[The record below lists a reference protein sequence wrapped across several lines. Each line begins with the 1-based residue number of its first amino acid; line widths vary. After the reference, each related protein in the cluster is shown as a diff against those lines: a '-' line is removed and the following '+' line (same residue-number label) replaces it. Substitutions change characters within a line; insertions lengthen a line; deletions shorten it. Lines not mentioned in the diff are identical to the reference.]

1 MSKYA
6 EKYIVIALFI
16 VRGVEGKGAANY
28 CEKTLVQGLF
38 ATVRKTF
45 CVVLVSSS
53 SISND
58 NSMEKCHTDVCVY
71 QVHYNII

>member
-1 MSKYA
+1 MSKNA
-6 EKYIVIALFI
+6 ERYIIIALCI

-28 CEKTLVQGLF
+28 CEKTFVQGLS
-38 ATVRKTF
+38 APVRKMF

-58 NSMEKCHTDVCVY
+58 NSMEKCQESH
-71 QVHYNII
+71 